1 MNLPN
6 IITIIRILLIPL
18 LIIFLL
24 DGRHD
29 LGLLVFVTAG
39 IGDALD
45 GFLARVLDQRTEF
58 GAHLDPI
65 ADKLLLVTS
74 CVTLA
79 VLGRLPGWV
88 AVVIVS
94 RDIIILGGIGVLM
107 LNGLSPSIKPTILS
121 KMTTFFQLVT
131 VSFFMGKEFVGTYWH
146 LHNHLVTLVVFFTLL
161 SGFQYIIMGSKI
173 LGQKGKNYHR

>member
-6 IITIIRILLIPL
+6 IITIIRILLVPL
-18 LIIFLL
+18 LVIFLL
-24 DGRHD
+24 AGRYD
-29 LGLLVFVTAG
+29 LGLLVFVSAG
-39 IGDALD
+39 LGDALD

-107 LNGLSPSIKPTILS
+107 LNGLSPGIRPTMLS
-121 KMTTFFQLVT
+121 KVTTFFQLVT
-131 VSFFMGKEFVGTYWH
+131 VSFFMGKEFVTPLWH
-146 LHNHLVTLVVFFTLL
+146 LRDQLIILVVSLTLL
-161 SGFQYIIMGSKI
+161 SGFQYLVMGSRL
-173 LGQKGKNYHR
+173 LGRKGKNYCR